1 MTGAWAPPLVPELA
15 VDLGTGLTRLA
26 QRGGGLLI
34 EQPSTPAAPRS
45 QGALALEECPERA
58 VVHGVVVDA
67 QAAAHLLVPHLRSGR
82 GASPARPR
90 VLVCHPS
97 DATAAERE
105 LLVEAA
111 LLAGAGAVG
120 LVPEPVAAARALPRA
135 GPASKRPQ
143 LVVDVGE
150 GVTDIA
156 VVQADRL
163 VGSAAFRAG
172 LAELRE
178 SLRRAVLEE
187 HDVLLQDAEL
197 ATLLESPARH
207 AGDPDW
213 LGVDRSGGAHGQEH
227 GRRVLRR
234 VLLVRTAA
242 VARVLE
248 QALDAV
254 ERAAAR
260 LLDSLG
266 RRERERVLRGG
277 VLCAGGGARIAPLRE
292 GLARRLGCGLRLP
305 PRPLH
310 AVVLG
315 ARALLERG
323 PRPDWRRS

>member
-34 EQPSTPAAPRS
+34 ERPSTPAAPRS

-67 QAAAHLLVPHLRSGR
+67 QAAAHLLGPHLRSGR

-135 GPASKRPQ
+135 GPVSKRPQ

-163 VGSAAFRAG
+163 VGSAAFRTG

-213 LGVDRSGGAHGQEH
+213 LGVDRLGGAREQEH

-323 PRPDWRRS
+323 PRPDWRRP

>member
-135 GPASKRPQ
+135 GPASKRPE

-163 VGSAAFRAG
+163 VGSAAFRTG

-213 LGVDRSGGAHGQEH
+213 LGVDRLGGAREQEH

>member
-1 MTGAWAPPLVPELA
+1 MRAAWAPPPVPELA
-15 VDLGTGLTRLA
+15 LDLGTGLTRLA
-26 QRGGGLLI
+26 QRGGSLLI

-45 QGALALEECPERA
+45 RGALAPEECPERA
-58 VVHGVVVDA
+58 IVHGVVVDA
-67 QAAAHLLVPHLRSGR
+67 EAAAHLLAPHLRSIR
-82 GASPARPR
+82 RASPVRPR

-97 DATAAERE
+97 DASPAERQ

-120 LVPEPVAAARALPRA
+120 LVSEPVAAARALPRA
-135 GPASKRPQ
+135 GPASQRPE

-163 VGSAAFRAG
+163 VGSAAFRTG

-178 SLRRAVLEE
+178 DLRRAVLEE

-213 LGVDRSGGAHGQEH
+213 LGVDRLGGERGQEH

-234 VLLVRTAA
+234 VLLVRAAA

-248 QALDAV
+248 QALHAI
-254 ERAAAR
+254 ERAAAS

-266 RRERERVLRGG
+266 RRERAGVLRAG
-277 VLCAGGGARIAPLRE
+277 VLFAGGGARIAPLRE
-292 GLARRLGCGLRLP
+292 GLGQRLGCCLRLP